1 MTTCRCGNPILYGC
15 RWKLRQPF
23 MIWANDLREGD
34 RMQIPGGLGYN
45 LIHRIT
51 PGEMYGW
58 ICIVFAFAKDAQ
70 LPVSLVSPVMVM
82 RVGEC
87 GAPCCDACSREV
99 SDGHHYCLA
108 HWDAWERVG
117 ERGEVEQTQQL
128 E

>member
-1 MTTCRCGNPILYGC
+1 MV
-15 RWKLRQPF
+15 
-23 MIWANDLREGD
+23 WAKDLREGD
-34 RMQIPGGLGYN
+34 SMQIPKGLGYSSV
-45 LIHRIT
+45 LRIT
-51 PGEMYGW
+51 NGYISGWLHVTLAVMPKGMGEFYP
-58 ICIVFAFAKDAQ
+58 IT
-70 LPVSLVSPVMVM
+70 PTSPVMVM
-82 RVGEC
+82 RVGQC